1 MKSQIKLILFSFLTM
16 LHTTASIFS
25 QSNELL
31 DDFTA
36 FENDG
41 KVYLNWTVTSGS
53 TCDGIEIF
61 HSNDLINFTKI
72 GDIPGICGSSS
83 EPVSYTFI
91 HTTPLQN
98 SVNNYR
104 LQLGLLGF
112 SNTISLNLID
122 TKETGYSVF
131 PNPLQET
138 SSLYFKNPRKEL
150 FIIRIFDHSG
160 RMVTQQSVTS
170 DNMPLESSAYKPGT
184 YFFTFESENKIRL
197 TGKFLVLSQ

>member
-1 MKSQIKLILFSFLTM
+1 MKSQIKLILFKILTI
-16 LHTTASIFS
+16 LLTSVSGFS

-36 FENDG
+36 FESDG
-41 KVYLNWTVTSGS
+41 KVYLNWTLTSGS

-61 HSNDLINFTKI
+61 HSNDLINFARI
-72 GDIPGICGSSS
+72 GDIPGICGSST

-122 TKETGYSVF
+122 IKENGYSVF
-131 PNPLQET
+131 PNPLQENST
-138 SSLYFKNPRKEL
+138 LYFKNPRKEI
-150 FIIRIFDHSG
+150 FIVRILDHTG
-160 RMVTQQSVTS
+160 KALKQHSV
-170 DNMPLESSAYKPGT
+170 SSENISLNSSEYKPGI
-184 YFFTFESENKIRL
+184 YFFTLEFENKVKLI
-197 TGKFLVLSQ
+197 GKFLVLSQ